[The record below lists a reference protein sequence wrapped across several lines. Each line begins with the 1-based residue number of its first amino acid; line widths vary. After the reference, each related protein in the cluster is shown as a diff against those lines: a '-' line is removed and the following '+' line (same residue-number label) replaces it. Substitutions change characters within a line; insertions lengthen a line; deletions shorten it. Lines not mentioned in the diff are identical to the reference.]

1 MMRALPVVRR
11 IAADPGDFTPLRER
25 VGYLFLLRVGLA
37 AFVLISVT
45 IRPALSDRTAELVV
59 VSLAYLALAAVPI
72 LAKDRLGRQ
81 LPSVATITLL
91 ADGVY
96 LAWAVSV
103 TGGLAGPLRVAFFV
117 QILVVTLLVSHRTGL
132 KITAWDS
139 LLILLVASGGSG
151 SVHAA
156 LAAAWS
162 TLALIWL
169 EAFITVTF
177 SAIAERE
184 LRRQKADLAAFG
196 AMGMRI
202 ESATADEIPQILAD
216 SMCETFAFR
225 RGLVL
230 SSPEGDLH
238 LTGTVGLEAGIDV
251 PPGLDALVETAWA
264 TREPQLV
271 HRLDAARDPRLAGL
285 LPGATNIVVAPLWI
299 SEGYRLGVVV
309 MEGAPNRKGLR
320 RWELSLLT
328 QFASRGALALNN
340 AWLAEAK
347 AAQLEE
353 IRILQRELKAH
364 NMRLEIA
371 VAERT
376 ADLERVV
383 ADLEATDLQRRRL
396 LSQVVRAQEDERKKI
411 ANDLH
416 DDPLQ
421 KLVSMKMR
429 VELLMRTVD
438 DEDLPVLRDVTSSCI
453 RSLRYL
459 LFDLRPPVLDEEGVG
474 PAVQRL
480 LDHWEP
486 EFDYRVRD
494 DMLVDLDAET
504 RVILYRIAQEALAN
518 VRKHAQATRVDV
530 LVTQSDEGVL
540 LRVTDDGIGC
550 DPTKVLSSRPGHLG
564 LAALRERAESAGGR
578 CQLLSLP
585 GAGTTFEAWLP
596 GVWAGTEADDE
607 AMALRQH
614 EIA

>member
-1 MMRALPVVRR
+1 MSRAIPAVRR
-11 IAADPGDFTPLRER
+11 IAADPGDFAPLQER
-25 VGYLFLLRVGLA
+25 IGYLLLLRIGLA
-37 AFVLISVT
+37 AFVLGAVA
-45 IRPALSDRTAELVV
+45 IRPELTDRTGQLILVSVAYIALSAAPVV
-59 VSLAYLALAAVPI
+59 
-72 LAKDRLGRQ
+72 AKGRIGRQ
-81 LPSVATITLL
+81 LPPLATMTLL
-91 ADGVY
+91 ADGIY

-103 TGGLAGPLRVAFFV
+103 TGGLAGPIRVAFFV
-117 QILVVTLLVSHRTGL
+117 QILVVTLLVSYRTGL

-139 LLILLVASGGSG
+139 LLILLVAWPGGSG
-151 SVHAA
+151 SVAA
-156 LAAAWS
+156 AIAAAWP
-162 TLALIWL
+162 TLALLWL

-184 LRRQKADLAAFG
+184 LRRQKADLAGFG
-196 AMGMRI
+196 EMGTRI
-202 ESATADEIPQILAD
+202 EAASAREIPQILAEA
-216 SMCETFAFR
+216 MCETFAFR
-225 RGLVL
+225 RGVVL
-230 SSPEGDLH
+230 SSPEGDLE
-238 LTGTVGLEAGIDV
+238 LTGAVGVGAPHDATA
-251 PPGLDALVETAWA
+251 GLDRIVQTAWS

-271 HRLDAARDPRLAGL
+271 KRLDDAADPVLAGL

-309 MEGAPNRKGLR
+309 LEGAPNRDGLR
-320 RWELSLLT
+320 RWELGLVT
-328 QFASRGALALNN
+328 RFAAHGALALNN
-340 AWLAEAK
+340 AWLVEGQAM
-347 AAQLEE
+347 QLEE
-353 IRILQRELKAH
+353 IRVLQRELKSQ
-364 NMRLEIA
+364 NLRLELA

-376 ADLERVV
+376 ADLERAF

-429 VELLMRTVD
+429 VELLMRTID

-474 PAVQRL
+474 PAVERL
-480 LDHWEP
+480 LGHWQAGFE
-486 EFDYRVRD
+486 YRVRD
-494 DMLVDLDAET
+494 DVLEELDPES

-518 VRKHAQATRVDV
+518 VRKHAEASRVDV
-530 LVTQSDEGVL
+530 LITRSDGGVL
-540 LRVTDDGIGC
+540 LRVTDDGVGC
-550 DPTKVLSSRPGHLG
+550 DPTQVLSSRPGHLG
-564 LAALRERAESAGGR
+564 LAALRERAESAGGH

-596 GVWAGTEADDE
+596 AAVPEE
-607 AMALRQH
+607 EPMAFRQH

>member
-1 MMRALPVVRR
+1 MSRAIPTVRR
-11 IAADPGDFTPLRER
+11 IAADPGDFAPLHER
-25 VGYLFLLRVGLA
+25 VAYLFLLRAGLA
-37 AFVLISVT
+37 MFVLGAVA
-45 IRPALSDRTAELVV
+45 IRPQLTDRVGTLVV
-59 VSLAYLALAAVPI
+59 VSLAYLALAAAP
-72 LAKDRLGRQ
+72 LLLRDRIGRQ
-81 LPSVATITLL
+81 LAPLTTLTLL
-91 ADGVY
+91 ADGIY
-96 LAWAVSV
+96 LAWAASV
-103 TGGLAGPLRVAFFV
+103 TGGLASPVRVAFFV
-117 QILVVTLLVSHRTGL
+117 QALVVTLVVSYRTGL

-139 LLILLVASGGSG
+139 LLIVLVAWPAGSG
-151 SVHAA
+151 SMGAA
-156 LAAAWS
+156 LAAAWPM
-162 TLALIWL
+162 LALLWL
-169 EAFITVTF
+169 LAFITVTF

-184 LRRQKADLAAFG
+184 LRRQKADLAGFG
-196 AMGMRI
+196 EMGTRI
-202 ESATADEIPQILAD
+202 ESASAEDIPQILAEA
-216 SMCETFAFR
+216 MCGTFAFR

-230 SSPEGDLH
+230 SSPEGDLR
-238 LTGTVGLEAGIDV
+238 LTGAVGVAAVHDGTSE
-251 PPGLDALVETAWA
+251 LDRVVQTAWS

-271 HRLDAARDPRLAGL
+271 KRLDADTDPVLAAL
-285 LPGATNIVVAPLWI
+285 LPDATNVVVAPLWI

-309 MEGAPNRKGLR
+309 LEGAPNRNGLR
-320 RWELSLLT
+320 RWELGLLT
-328 QFASRGALALNN
+328 RFAAHGALALNN
-340 AWLAEAK
+340 AWLVEGQAE
-347 AAQLEE
+347 QLEE
-353 IRILQRELKAH
+353 IRLLQRELKAQ

-376 ADLERVV
+376 ADLERAV

-474 PAVQRL
+474 PAVERL
-480 LDHWEP
+480 LAHWDAG
-486 EFDYRVRD
+486 FGHRVHD
-494 DMLVDLDAET
+494 DLLGALDPET

-518 VRKHAQATRVDV
+518 VRKHAEAANVDV
-530 LVTQSDEGVL
+530 LVTRSDGGVL
-540 LRVTDDGIGC
+540 LRVTDDGVGC
-550 DPTKVLSSRPGHLG
+550 DPTQVLASRPGHLG
-564 LAALRERAESAGGR
+564 LAALRERTESAGGH

-596 GVWAGTEADDE
+596 AS
-607 AMALRQH
+607 AMAEDESRAFRQH